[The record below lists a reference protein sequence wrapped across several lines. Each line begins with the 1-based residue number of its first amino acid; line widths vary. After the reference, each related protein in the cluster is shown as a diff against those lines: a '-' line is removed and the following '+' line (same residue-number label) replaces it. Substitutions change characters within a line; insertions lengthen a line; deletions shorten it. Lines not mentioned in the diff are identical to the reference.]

1 LLPPLSVDASRLN
14 HRRALLEHV
23 DRYRRRAALRANAAA
38 TTVTAFQ
45 QKAFELMTSEST
57 RTAFDISA
65 ERDSV
70 RDEYGRHTLGQSC
83 LLARRLIEAGTR
95 CAMVTHN
102 NWDTHSNN
110 FHILKTALLPQLNS
124 GLATL
129 LRDLADRG
137 LLETTLVV
145 VMGEFGRTP
154 RINANA
160 GRDHWG
166 PANTLLLA
174 GGGIAGG
181 RVVGRTNEHGERPVG
196 DANGPE
202 DLAATIYHCLGINPE
217 DEFHTPEGR
226 PIKIVNNGRVI
237 KGLI

>member
-1 LLPPLSVDASRLN
+1 LKSV
-14 HRRALLEHV
+14 
-23 DRYRRRAALRANAAA
+23 
-38 TTVTAFQ
+38 
-45 QKAFELMTSEST
+45 
-57 RTAFDISA
+57 
-65 ERDSV
+65 
-70 RDEYGRHTLGQSC
+70 
-83 LLARRLIEAGTR
+83 
-95 CAMVTHN
+95 
-102 NWDTHSNN
+102 
-110 FHILKTALLPQLNS
+110 LLPQLNS

-174 GGGIAGG
+174 GGGIAAG

-196 DANGPE
+196 DPNGPE